1 MHLYEHTDYRA
12 WLKQRAEELKARK
25 PFFSYRYIATR
36 LDLNAGLIARI
47 LNGQAHLGL
56 KHVVATAKLFE
67 LEGTEAEF
75 FEELVR
81 FGRAKVQK
89 DWERHFARMQ
99 SIRGETFRTVAD
111 AQIEYYSAWQ
121 HNALRTLLSIVDFK
135 GQNFRRLGSQLVPPL
150 SAEET
155 RQSVSLLEELGLVRR
170 RADGVFEVPDRF
182 ISTGERWKASL
193 IGRFQKEMIRLSA
206 EALETVP
213 GELRDVSTLT
223 IPFSKAMI
231 GVARERI
238 REFRQEMLALARDL
252 EVEDS
257 VYQLNLQFFPLALV
271 REGADA

>member
-25 PFFSYRYIATR
+25 PFFSYRYIAAR

-67 LEGTEAEF
+67 LAGTEAEF

-99 SIRGETFRTVAD
+99 TIRGETFRTVAD

-193 IGRFQKEMIRLSA
+193 IGRFQKEMVRLSA
-206 EALETVP
+206 EALETVS

-271 REGADA
+271 REGTDA